1 MEVIYLNGQ
10 DINVHDD
17 VVAAI
22 GFFDGLHKGHLA
34 LIDEVNRVAKDKH
47 FKKALITFDHH
58 PLYVLGIVDEEK
70 YLTTIED
77 RKTLL
82 EKQGI
87 DYLFVIC
94 FTKEVAALSPQTFIQ
109 KYLIPCRIQHIVC
122 GFDFHFG
129 KANLG
134 SAEDFKDFFKV
145 SVIDEVSDHAIKIS
159 SSRIRQELQLG
170 HIEIANQLL
179 NRPYRIKGMIIK
191 GKQIGRTIGFPTA
204 NVDYQSYFLPKRG
217 VYAVKMI
224 IDGKTYLG
232 MCNIGLNPTFQTLNH
247 LSLEVNILDFHQDIY
262 GKEVVVEFYQQLRD
276 EKKFD
281 SQDQLIAQLKYDQNR
296 VRNLLKGEKKI

>member
-1 MEVIYLNGQ
+1 MEVIYLKGQ
-10 DINVHDD
+10 EIDIHDD

-22 GFFDGLHKGHLA
+22 GFFDGLHKGHMA
-34 LIDEVNRVAKDKH
+34 LIDEVKRVAKEKH
-47 FKKALITFDHH
+47 FKKAMITFDHH
-58 PLYVLGIVDEEK
+58 PLCVLGIVDEEK

-77 RKTLL
+77 RKKLL

-94 FTKEVAALSPQTFIQ
+94 FTKDVAALSPKDFIQ
-109 KYLIPCRIQHIVC
+109 HYLVSCHIQHIVC

-145 SVIDEVSDHAIKIS
+145 SVIDEVSDHEIKIS
-159 SSRIRQELQLG
+159 SSRIRQELQEG

-179 NRPYRIKGMIIK
+179 NRPYQIKGMVIQ

-217 VYAVKMI
+217 VYAVKI
-224 IDGKTYLG
+224 IVDGKTYLG
-232 MCNIGLNPTFQTLNH
+232 MCNIGLNPTFHALNH

-262 GKEVVVEFYQQLRD
+262 GKEVIVEFYQQLRN
-276 EKKFD
+276 EKKFENYN
-281 SQDQLIAQLKYDQNR
+281 QLVDQLKYDQNR
-296 VRNLLKGEKKI
+296 VRVLLKGEENL